1 MSELSAKELLDYQNH
16 VEEAVKNKQKMY
28 FFNDNILKAMIIQK
42 GILGDGQD
50 DNMPDIVRMY
60 CGQAS
65 LFIKTGKNMADNL
78 KLQYD
83 ISELDEDEKNTWTLF
98 NPWQNLKNAL
108 EAYINKGKTFE
119 LIVDDIEIVKDD
131 KDLVDILSKR
141 NVKIWHLPEPIGLNH
156 FTTSKKSYR
165 IEDSNTIKTATCGFN
180 DEENA
185 KVFFD
190 SFNVLK
196 RFSVNVELS

>member
-1 MSELSAKELLDYQNH
+1 MSELSAKELLDYQNR
-16 VEEAVKNKQKMY
+16 VEKAVNDKQKMY

-42 GILGDGQD
+42 GILGDGKE

-83 ISELDEDEKNTWTLF
+83 ISGLDTEEKNAWSLF
-98 NPWQNLKNAL
+98 NPWQNLKDAL
-108 EAYINKGKTFE
+108 KAYISKEKTLE
-119 LIVDDIEIVKDD
+119 LIVDDIENLKDD
-131 KDLVDILSKR
+131 KDLVEILSKD

-156 FTTSKKSYR
+156 FTTSKQSYR

>member
-83 ISELDEDEKNTWTLF
+83 ISELDEDEKNTWT
-98 NPWQNLKNAL
+98 
-108 EAYINKGKTFE
+108 
-119 LIVDDIEIVKDD
+119 
-131 KDLVDILSKR
+131 R
-141 NVKIWHLPEPIGLNH
+141 
-156 FTTSKKSYR
+156 
-165 IEDSNTIKTATCGFN
+165 
-180 DEENA
+180 
-185 KVFFD
+185 
-190 SFNVLK
+190 
-196 RFSVNVELS
+196 